1 VLNSGTHCFF
11 YVTIKKNK
19 PYREGIFMKDDKD
32 LVENQE
38 EETDLFEKELDQVA
52 LDVIKR
58 LYDKTFKEL
67 VDR

>member
-1 VLNSGTHCFF
+1 
-11 YVTIKKNK
+11 
-19 PYREGIFMKDDKD
+19 MKEEKD
-32 LVENQE
+32 LVNNQE
-38 EETDLFEKELDQVA
+38 EETVIFEKELDQDA

>member
-1 VLNSGTHCFF
+1 
-11 YVTIKKNK
+11 
-19 PYREGIFMKDDKD
+19 MKEDKD
-32 LVENQE
+32 LVKNQE
-38 EETDLFEKELDQVA
+38 EEIDIFEKEIDQDA

>member
-1 VLNSGTHCFF
+1 
-11 YVTIKKNK
+11 
-19 PYREGIFMKDDKD
+19 MKEEEFGK
-32 LVENQE
+32 NQE
-38 EETDLFEKELDQVA
+38 EEIDKFEKELDQDA

>member
-1 VLNSGTHCFF
+1 
-11 YVTIKKNK
+11 
-19 PYREGIFMKDDKD
+19 MKDEKD
-32 LVENQE
+32 FEKNQDT
-38 EETDLFEKELDQVA
+38 ETDLFEKELDQEA

>member
-1 VLNSGTHCFF
+1 MEWSLS
-11 YVTIKKNK
+11 
-19 PYREGIFMKDDKD
+19 MKEDKD
-32 LVENQE
+32 QMDNQE
-38 EETDLFEKELDQVA
+38 EQEIFEKELDQDA

>member
-1 VLNSGTHCFF
+1 
-11 YVTIKKNK
+11 
-19 PYREGIFMKDDKD
+19 MKEDKD
-32 LVENQE
+32 QMDNQE
-38 EETDLFEKELDQVA
+38 EQAIFEKEIDQDA